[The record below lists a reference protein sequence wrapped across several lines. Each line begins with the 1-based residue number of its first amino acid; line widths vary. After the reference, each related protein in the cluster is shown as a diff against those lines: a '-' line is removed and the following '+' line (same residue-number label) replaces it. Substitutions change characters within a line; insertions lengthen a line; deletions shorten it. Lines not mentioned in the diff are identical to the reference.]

1 MWPLPPTVT
10 RSLDIGMLTVA
21 RGEGKREFFGFDT
34 FCQHSCEPSME
45 TVYESEDASRPDLGV
60 TGNELCDPPPRLTP
74 PTTHHHQQSRRSDPV
89 PACAPL
95 VLVLL
100 CMVCA
105 VSALLC
111 LLSIP
116 S

>member
-1 MWPLPPTVT
+1 
-10 RSLDIGMLTVA
+10 MLTVA

-60 TGNELCDPPPRLTP
+60 TGNELCGATPTP
-74 PTTHHHQQSRRSDPV
+74 PAAPRAILCLPV
-89 PACAPL
+89 PHWCWFCCGRL
-95 VLVLL
+95 R
-100 CMVCA
+100 
-105 VSALLC
+105 

>member
-1 MWPLPPTVT
+1 
-10 RSLDIGMLTVA
+10 MLTVA

-60 TGNELCDPPPRLTP
+60 TGNELCGATPTP
-74 PTTHHHQQSRRSDPV
+74 PQPRRSDPV